1 MLCEECCKTF
11 SLDSLGQD
19 ELLEFL
25 RSVRPQG
32 VEAESPAAPRGPEIP
47 PSSSNSGETQLVA
60 LKSTDE
66 NSSRPD
72 QAEHPTYGEPLIK
85 RPKLSPSPEP
95 PAAQRNSG
103 VVSNSSNGGETLV
116 PCTQVALKSADE
128 DSRPDQS
135 EHPTDVEL
143 QQPKLS
149 PSLSG
154 SHDLTCCPMVSCIV
168 CLGLLE
174 QQYLQHLAS
183 AITEHVHQNNLVG
196 METYSLSIHVP
207 ISLSIRR
214 IGMEMCTRAMKRSL
228 PAESLPVAQSHD
240 LAPGS
245 HDHMVVSSD
254 CAAISAD
261 NVSENDYAKDKLKWQ
276 LRQLL
281 DVSLAPLRWHYE
293 SPLMICLNLDH
304 QSSLRD
310 CIGVKKLRPKLFPRP
325 KKHWRKKYQP
335 TPINKLPVEKALD
348 DLTDTDMTKEGYFLS
363 AISAPCSHKV
373 EIQHKSVF
381 VAGRYNKYSRTLPQ
395 TPWILD
401 GVRKADTSVQELI
414 CPQIVEAFRASD
426 VRFSSSGRED
436 VDVLMLGNGRP
447 FLLELVNP
455 LNVSTGDTDLQDIES
470 AINAGTKLVAVK
482 QLKRVGKDSSTLL
495 KQGEEEKKKIY
506 SALVWTEG
514 EMTQDRLKVLDE
526 NTNLVLKQKTP
537 IRVLHR
543 RTLAVREKVVYSMT
557 TQLLN
562 SHHFRLRLVTQAGTY
577 IKEFVHGDF
586 GRTQPNIGA
595 LLGCDA
601 DILSLDVL
609 EVQLQWP
616 PV

>member
-11 SLDSLGQD
+11 NLDCD
-19 ELLEFL
+19 DLLKFL
-25 RSVRPQG
+25 HAVGPQRINAEPLPTPG
-32 VEAESPAAPRGPEIP
+32 VP
-47 PSSSNSGETQLVA
+47 PTTPNRGETLVPPA
-60 LKSTDE
+60 QSTDE
-66 NSSRPD
+66 DSSRLNR
-72 QAEHPTYGEPLIK
+72 AEHPKGSGPSSK
-85 RPKLSPSPEP
+85 RLKLSPSPELP
-95 PAAQRNSG
+95 VPTAPRGPG
-103 VVSNSSNGGETLV
+103 VGSSSNGDETLV
-116 PCTQVALKSADE
+116 PPTQVDPEVADE
-128 DSRPDQS
+128 NTSSP
-135 EHPTDVEL
+135 EHPTGGKPL
-143 QQPKLS
+143 AKQLKP
-149 PSLSG
+149 PPG
-154 SHDLTCCPMVSCIV
+154 SHDLICCPMVSCVV

-174 QQYLQHLAS
+174 QQYLQHLSS
-183 AITEHVHQNNLVG
+183 AITEHVRQSNLVG

-207 ISLSIRR
+207 ISLSVRR
-214 IGMEMCTRAMKRSL
+214 IGIETCTRAIKRCSPAGSL
-228 PAESLPVAQSHD
+228 PTLS
-240 LAPGS
+240 
-245 HDHMVVSSD
+245 SSD
-254 CAAISAD
+254 HATVSAAGNISE
-261 NVSENDYAKDKLKWQ
+261 SDYAKEKLKWQ

-293 SPLMICLNLDH
+293 SPLLICLSLDH

-335 TPINKLPVEKALD
+335 TLISRQPVEKALD
-348 DLTDTDMTKEGYFLS
+348 DLTDTDMAKEGYFLS
-363 AISAPCSHKV
+363 TITSPCSHKV
-373 EIQHKSVF
+373 EVQHKSVF

-401 GVRKADTSVQELI
+401 GMRKVDTSVQELI
-414 CPQIVEAFRASD
+414 CPQIVAAFRASD

-455 LNVSTGDTDLQDIES
+455 LDVSTSDTDLLKIEG
-470 AINAGTKLVAVK
+470 AINTGTKLIAVK
-482 QLKRVGKDSSTLL
+482 QLKRVSKDSSMLL

-506 SALVWTEG
+506 SALVWAE
-514 EMTQDRLKVLDE
+514 EELTQDRLKVLDE
-526 NTNLVLKQKTP
+526 NTNLILKQKTP

-586 GRTQPNIGA
+586 GRTQPNIGT

-616 PV
+616 PDSSETHIHASQAS